1 MGRKHLPGIAFAG
14 LLLGP
19 PAAGILVSAFGGSG
33 FAAGLL
39 TFFGMCVVIVGWSMI
54 RAFRHH
60 LHQRA
65 ELVRSLENPRLVAA
79 SGPPPLAGPASA
91 VILLMVAVP
100 FLLLAT
106 TLAGSDDTGEI
117 VAGAIPLGIS
127 LCAQLAAGWR
137 IRDWHLRRVAW
148 REALAH
154 GEVKG
159 RWRAV
164 R

>member
-1 MGRKHLPGIAFAG
+1 MGRKRHPLIAFTGLTLGPLVTGIAVER
-14 LLLGP
+14 LGGP
-19 PAAGILVSAFGGSG
+19 GWAAGM
-33 FAAGLL
+33 L
-39 TFFGMCVVIVGWSMI
+39 TFFGMCVVIVGWSTVN
-54 RAFRHH
+54 AFRHH
-60 LHQRA
+60 LRQRA
-65 ELVRSLENPRLVAA
+65 QLIRSLENLRLVAA
-79 SGPPPLAGPASA
+79 SGPPPLAGLASA
-91 VILLMVAVP
+91 VVLLMVAVP

-106 TLAGSDDTGEI
+106 ALAGSDDAGEI

-127 LCAQLAAGWR
+127 LCAQLTAGWH
-137 IRDWHLRRVAW
+137 IRDWHLRRAAW